1 MSVRYQLKLFRPAD
15 GVVFQEC
22 EAAGLE
28 EARLVG
34 IEQGWLVLGVRPL
47 GRFRPGARRR
57 TRFPLLLFAQEL
69 LALLAAG
76 LNLVES
82 IDALRDKE
90 ADGSVRR
97 VLAELGDGMRSGLSF
112 SRALQQHARTFPAL
126 FHAAIE
132 ASEQT
137 GEVEQ
142 ALKRFIVYETQFQAL
157 RSRISSALIYPA
169 LLMGLGSL
177 VTLFLLVYVVPR
189 FSVVFVDRL
198 NELPALSGAVIRLG
212 LFLSAHPG
220 RSAALAALVLAAVGF
235 LLTRKPLWAW
245 LAIKA
250 WQLPVIGEQLRHYQL
265 ARMYRSLGMLLRGGL
280 PAVRAMGMVAVL
292 MSATARPGMERAI
305 EAVREGQPISAAL
318 RSEGLT
324 TSVAERLLAVGERS
338 GRMGELLERA
348 ADFLDEELSRV
359 MDRLIRLVEPL
370 MMVIIGGVVGGIVML
385 MYLPIFELADSVK

>member
-1 MSVRYQLKLFRPAD
+1 M
-15 GVVFQEC
+15 FQEC
-22 EAAGLE
+22 EAAGLD
-28 EARLVG
+28 EARLTYLD
-34 IEQGWLVLGVRPL
+34 QGWTVLVVAPL
-47 GRFRPGARRR
+47 VDYRLALRRR
-57 TRFPLLLFAQEL
+57 ARFPLLLFAQEL
-69 LALLAAG
+69 LALLSAG

-90 ADGSVRR
+90 AEATVRHI
-97 VLAELGDGMRSGLSF
+97 LAGLGNGMRNGLSF
-112 SRALQQHARTFPAL
+112 SRALQEHPDVFPAL
-126 FHAAIE
+126 FRAAIE

-169 LLMGLGSL
+169 LLMGLGIL

-189 FSVVFVDRL
+189 FSVVFADRL

-212 LFLSAHPG
+212 LFLSAYPL
-220 RSAALAALVLAAVGF
+220 RSASLAVVALAAAGF
-235 LLTRKPLWAW
+235 LGTRKSVWAW
-245 LAIKA
+245 LAIRA
-250 WQLPVIGEQLRHYQL
+250 WGLPILGQQLRHYQL
-265 ARMYRSLGMLLRGGL
+265 ARMYRSLGMLLRGGI
-280 PAVRAMGMVAVL
+280 PAVRAMEMVAVL
-292 MSATARPGMERAI
+292 MSASARQCMERAI
-305 EAVREGQPISAAL
+305 DAVREGHPISVAL
-318 RSEGLT
+318 RTEGLT

-338 GRMGELLERA
+338 GRMGELLERT

-359 MDRLIRLVEPL
+359 MDRLIRLVEPI